1 MPHTEI
7 SCTPSVPTLHSAAL
21 YGRASTVSVQLGQR
35 IRDLRQALAFTQEEL
50 AEKADI
56 SVSFLSMIERAER
69 LPHIK
74 TLVSLAAALGMTLS
88 KLFVDL
94 NGPRAKDEQTQ
105 ALPLLAYLGT
115 LRLSSGDVG
124 ALLLVA
130 KVMFD
135 RKS

>member
-7 SCTPSVPTLHSAAL
+7 SCTPSAPTLHRTAL

-35 IRDLRQALAFTQEEL
+35 IRDLRQALAFTLEEL

-69 LPHIK
+69 VPHIK
-74 TLVSLAAALGMTLS
+74 TLVSLAAALGITLS
-88 KLFVDL
+88 KLFLDL
-94 NGPRAKDEQTQ
+94 NGPQAKDEQTQ

>member
-94 NGPRAKDEQTQ
+94 NGPQAKDEQTQ